1 MQREQQLPRIVIP
14 DNEHQRL
21 SALVETIS
29 RSSPVVY
36 EYLSRELDRAQLVP
50 EQKIAQHIVRMGSR
64 VTYRDNANGR
74 LRAVTLTYPHEADI
88 SSSRISI
95 LTPIGAALLGMS
107 LGQTIQW
114 PSPGGE
120 PGSLTVLDVENA
132 NNLDGAH

>member
-14 DNEHQRL
+14 DSEHERL

-36 EYLSRELDRAQLVP
+36 EYLSRELERAQLVP
-50 EQKIAQHIVRMGSR
+50 EQKMARSVVRMGSR

-74 LRAVTLTYPHEADI
+74 LRTVTLTYPHEADI
-88 SSSRISI
+88 TSSRISI

-107 LGQTIQW
+107 LGQTIRW
-114 PSPGGE
+114 PSPSGE
-120 PGSLTVLDVENA
+120 AGSLTVLDVENSD
-132 NNLDGAH
+132 NRDGAH